1 MINITNSNIANI
13 IIGNS
18 PIKRAYIGST
28 LVLEKNSPIL
38 PYDSEIQYLQSS
50 GNPYIDL
57 GRKINSATDEVS
69 VTFMLL
75 AKEAHTY
82 GIFGARS
89 NSSTKNFAI
98 IHNALNIYADVT
110 TSGTATRLTYAGA
123 LNTKYTVNIS
133 KSYKSVSSN
142 GEILKENTT
151 PGVDF
156 TTASNALLFHIAN
169 SSYRNSKR
177 IYSLTWKRSSN
188 IIMDLI
194 PVRKDGVGYM
204 YDKVSGNLFGNAG
217 TGDFVLGP
225 DVT

>member
-1 MINITNSNIANI
+1 MIKIGGTEITDIA
-13 IIGNS
+13 IGS
-18 PIKRAYIGST
+18 TPIEKAYIGSQ
-28 LVLEKNSPIL
+28 LVWEKGSPAL
-38 PYDSEIQYLQSS
+38 PYDAEIQYLQSS

-57 GRKINSATDEVS
+57 GKKINSSTDDIT

-89 NSSTKNFAI
+89 NSSTKNFAV

-110 TSGTATRLTYAGA
+110 DSGTSTRLTYAGV
-123 LNTKYTVNIS
+123 LSTKYTVNIS
-133 KSYKSVSSN
+133 KSYKSISSN
-142 GEILKENTT
+142 GEILKESAAS
-151 PGVDF
+151 GVNF

-177 IYSLTWKRSSN
+177 IYSLTWKRSGN
-188 IIMDLI
+188 VIMDLI

-204 YDKVSGNLFGNAG
+204 YDKVSGDLFGNAG
-217 TGDFVLGP
+217 TGSFTLGP
-225 DVT
+225 DVS